1 LQSNNQ
7 KTINAQHNA
16 EHEQFRIRNIIR
28 LGFAAV
34 LGLTFILG
42 LLGLYQF
49 YTLKSNMAT
58 IVEVGNEKTA
68 LAIKMRDSI
77 RLRALT
83 VQSMLATD
91 DYFRRDQEL
100 QNYYAYSGMYR
111 TARTALLAMD
121 MTKEER
127 ELHKALQILT
137 RIAQPLNREAA
148 EMLMESPLP
157 KDFETKLEKAV
168 AAQRQL
174 LKLLDEFVD
183 LQKYYA
189 KNLVATADKK
199 FRTTIFMMV
208 VVVTLLLIIGSFIAK
223 RVTRMVTSK
232 NAELAAKNKEL
243 EAAWFE
249 AANATHAKSKF
260 LASMS
265 HEIRTP
271 LTSIIG
277 FAETLGDINQDPDDL
292 KHAAESIKRSGNHL
306 YEIINDVLD
315 ISKIEAGQ
323 IELEMIET
331 SPSAIVNEVTTIM
344 EEKIKKKGLK
354 FRVNYF
360 FPLPKTIITDPTRLR
375 QILLNLL
382 GNAVKFTNEGIVC
395 INTSYQPAERSI
407 KFEVSDTG
415 IGMSKDVQDKVFE
428 PFSQAEKSTTRKFG
442 GTGLG
447 LSISKQLA
455 ERMGGG
461 IVCDSKL
468 GYGSAFTATISIGE
482 ISDPELIYESAEI
495 DETRN
500 ETIASITRNKK
511 YSGRILIAEDTEE
524 NQKLLSLHL
533 RKSGIDVEIVSDG
546 RQALNAALQ
555 QQFDLIFMDMQMPVM
570 GGLDAIRM
578 LRQRGY
584 NKPIVAL
591 TANTS
596 QSDKD
601 ACIEAGADGFISKP
615 IDFEKFYGVID
626 FHLSKRQLKKINTDG
641 QKPLVSDF
649 ETQSEYQAILTSFLN
664 NLPGM
669 IDSINKSVRESN
681 WEELLNTA
689 HKVKG
694 LGGSFGYSQ
703 LTIIAENIC
712 NCVRKNSLDKLD
724 ILVHEINQEFRTI
737 MDTTS
742 QHRKAIG

>member
-1 LQSNNQ
+1 MNSSYQKNKQEQS
-7 KTINAQHNA
+7 NA
-16 EHEQFRIRNIIR
+16 EHEQSRIRNIIR
-28 LGFAAV
+28 LGFAGV

-49 YTLKSNMAT
+49 YTLKKNMAT

-68 LAIKMRDSI
+68 LAIKMRDAI
-77 RLRALT
+77 RLRALS

-100 QNYYAYSGMYR
+100 QNYYAFSGMYR
-111 TARTALLAMD
+111 TARSALLSMD
-121 MTKEER
+121 MTDEER
-127 ELHKALQILT
+127 DLHKALQILT
-137 RIAQPLNREAA
+137 RIAQPLNRTAA

-157 KDFETKLEKAV
+157 AEFEGTLEKAV

-174 LKLLDEFVD
+174 LKLLDEFVE
-183 LQKYYA
+183 LQKSYA
-189 KNLVATADKK
+189 QNMVTTAGKK

-208 VVVTLLLIIGSFIAK
+208 IVVTLLLLIGSFIAK
-223 RVTRMVTSK
+223 RVTYMVTSK

-277 FAETLGDINQDPDDL
+277 FAETLGDVNQEPEDL
-292 KHAAESIKRSGNHL
+292 KHASESIKRSGHHL

-331 SPSAIVNEVTTIM
+331 SPSAIVSEVAAIM
-344 EEKIKKKGLK
+344 EEKIRKKGLN

-360 FPLPKTIITDPTRLR
+360 FPLPKIIITDPTRLR

-382 GNAVKFTNEGIVC
+382 GNAVKFTNEGIIC
-395 INTSYQPAERSI
+395 INTSYLSNDRILQ
-407 KFEVSDTG
+407 FEVNDTG
-415 IGMSKDVQDKVFE
+415 IGMSRDVQEKVFE

-461 IVCDSKL
+461 IVCDSKV

-482 ISDPELIYESAEI
+482 IAEPELIYESKEI
-495 DETRN
+495 VDSQVN
-500 ETIASITRNKK
+500 SVVTINRNKK
-511 YSGRILIAEDTEE
+511 YSGKILIAEDTEE

-533 RKSGIDVEIVSDG
+533 RKSGINVEIVGDG
-546 RQALNAALQ
+546 KQALETALKQ
-555 QQFDLIFMDMQMPVM
+555 EFDLIFMDMQMPVM
-570 GGLDAIRM
+570 GGLESIKL
-578 LRQRGY
+578 LRQAGY
-584 NKPIVAL
+584 SNPIVAL

-596 QSDKD
+596 QADKD

-626 FHLSKRQLKKINTDG
+626 YHLSKQPKKIYDTEQYLSSN
-641 QKPLVSDF
+641 SDF
-649 ETQSEYQAILTSFLN
+649 EAQSEYQEILSSFLSH
-664 NLPGM
+664 LPNM
-669 IDSINKSVRESN
+669 IETINQSARTQD
-681 WEELLNTA
+681 WETLLNMA

-694 LGGSFGYSQ
+694 LGGSFGYSN
-703 LTIIAENIC
+703 LTVIAENIC
-712 NCVRKNSLDKLD
+712 NCLRKNAMDKLD
-724 ILVHEINQEFRTI
+724 VLIHEINQEYQLI
-737 MDTTS
+737 LNNKS
-742 QHRKAIG
+742 QNRKAMG

>member
-1 LQSNNQ
+1 LYPSYQ
-7 KTINAQHNA
+7 KSKQEQNNA
-16 EHEQFRIRNIIR
+16 EHEQSRIRNIIR
-28 LGFAAV
+28 LGFAVV

-49 YTLKSNMAT
+49 YTLKKNMAN

-68 LAIKMRDSI
+68 LAIKMRDAI
-77 RLRALT
+77 RLRALS

-100 QNYYAYSGMYR
+100 QNYYTYSGMYR
-111 TARTALLAMD
+111 MARTALMSMD
-121 MTKEER
+121 MTSEEKD
-127 ELHKALQILT
+127 LHKALQILT
-137 RIAQPLNREAA
+137 RLAQPLNRSAA

-157 KDFETKLEKAV
+157 DEFEGTLEKAV

-174 LKLLDEFVD
+174 LKLLDEFVE
-183 LQKYYA
+183 LQKSYA
-189 KNLVATADKK
+189 QNMVATADKK

-208 VVVTLLLIIGSFIAK
+208 VVVTLLLLIGSFIAK
-223 RVTRMVTSK
+223 RVTYMVTSK

-277 FAETLGDINQDPDDL
+277 FAETLSDINQEPDDL
-292 KHAAESIKRSGNHL
+292 KHASESIKRSGHHL

-331 SPSAIVNEVTTIM
+331 SPSAIVHEVADIM
-344 EEKIKKKGLK
+344 EEKIKKKGLT

-382 GNAVKFTNEGIVC
+382 GNAVKFTNEGIIC
-395 INTSYQPAERSI
+395 INTSYNANERTMQ
-407 KFEVSDTG
+407 FEVNDTG
-415 IGMSKDVQDKVFE
+415 IGMSKDVLDKVFE

-461 IVCDSKL
+461 IVCDSKV
-468 GYGSAFTATISIGE
+468 GDGSAFTATISIGE
-482 ISDPELIYESAEI
+482 MAEPELIYESNEI
-495 DETRN
+495 VDSQKLSLA
-500 ETIASITRNKK
+500 TINRDKK
-511 YSGRILIAEDTEE
+511 YFGRILIAEDTEE

-533 RKSGIDVEIVSDG
+533 RKSGINVEIVSDG
-546 RQALNAALQ
+546 RQALEAALQ
-555 QQFDLIFMDMQMPVM
+555 QEFNLIFMDMQMPVM
-570 GGLDAIRM
+570 GGLEAIKL
-578 LRQRGY
+578 LRQAGY
-584 NKPIVAL
+584 SKPIVAL

-626 FHLSKRQLKKINTDG
+626 HHFSRQSTKTHESEQQLAGN
-641 QKPLVSDF
+641 SDF
-649 ETQSEYQAILTSFLN
+649 ETESEYQEILASFLN
-664 NLPGM
+664 NLPAM
-669 IDSINKSVRESN
+669 IEIINQSARKQD
-681 WEELLNTA
+681 WTPLLNTA
-689 HKVKG
+689 HKIKG
-694 LGGSFGYSQ
+694 LGGSFGYSN
-703 LTIIAENIC
+703 LTVIAENIC
-712 NCVRKNSLDKLD
+712 NCIRKNSTDKLD
-724 ILVHEINQEFRTI
+724 TLIHEINQEYRI
-737 MDTTS
+737 ILNSNVQD
-742 QHRKAIG
+742 RKAMG